1 MNSIFK
7 RLIALILLLIA
18 GSVCANS
25 LVSQIEGLV
34 SSAPTVRGKF
44 TQSKILSGVSKKL
57 NSEGFFIVDKSKGI
71 VWITEKPIYQ
81 TLKVSDAGIRI
92 GNKSGVLMNLDA
104 RSEPSVKYINEL
116 VLAIFSGDMSA
127 LEKLFNYS
135 GDVTAKGWNLELTP
149 KNTAS
154 TFFMKITIEGSSA
167 INRISFISKDGDLT
181 EVVFSD
187 VRLAPVLSKDEILQF
202 Q

>member
-1 MNSIFK
+1 
-7 RLIALILLLIA
+7 
-18 GSVCANS
+18 
-25 LVSQIEGLV
+25 
-34 SSAPTVRGKF
+34 
-44 TQSKILSGVSKKL
+44 
-57 NSEGFFIVDKSKGI
+57 
-71 VWITEKPIYQ
+71 
-81 TLKVSDAGIRI
+81 
-92 GNKSGVLMNLDA
+92 MNLEA

-116 VLAIFSGDMSA
+116 VLAIFSGDMSS

-135 GDVTAKGWNLELTP
+135 GDATAKDWNLELTP

-154 TFFMKITIEGSSA
+154 TFFNKITIVGSSA

-202 Q
+202 